1 MKIDFVRLQIYLR
14 GNLYFT
20 LVTGAVTGISNS
32 IASGIQTSADTI
44 DLVIDFFHAG
54 SGSIAFGL
62 IVNFVPVIFNEKF
75 SKRSYFWLTGNL
87 MMLGINILAVSFQ
100 YLVQTENPFESRL
113 VPTIASQSLENIIIL
128 RNQRKSRA

>member
-20 LVTGAVTGISNS
+20 LGTGAVTGISNS

-54 SGSIAFGL
+54 SGSIAFG
-62 IVNFVPVIFNEKF
+62 
-75 SKRSYFWLTGNL
+75 
-87 MMLGINILAVSFQ
+87 
-100 YLVQTENPFESRL
+100 
-113 VPTIASQSLENIIIL
+113 
-128 RNQRKSRA
+128 